1 MYQIILKE
9 FEKENID
16 DQNEDGKK
24 ENEVRLDPD
33 VDNAWMIKAEDVN
46 FLSD

>member
-16 DQNEDGKK
+16 DQNEDEKK

-46 FLSD
+46 FLID